1 MWKDCRKNNNL
12 NLILRRKVS
21 VMKVS
26 AVGFLFR
33 ESVKNGTTTGE
44 NYTCVIHKI
53 KPDGNYS
60 RNIISSPIIKKSSID
75 TVSPQT
81 ARANVNKALIAITD
95 KNASEKFVG
104 ATIKDGIKE
113 TEVHSLLSDKLFAV
127 RTKDIYGENHFDIM
141 GKDNTQKLLAKN
153 LYA

>member
-1 MWKDCRKNNNL
+1 
-12 NLILRRKVS
+12 
-21 VMKVS
+21 MKVS
-26 AVGFLFR
+26 AVGFLFQ
-33 ESVKNGTTTGE
+33 ESIKTGKATGE

-60 RNIISSPIIKKSSID
+60 KNVISSPIIKTSSLD
-75 TVSPQT
+75 TVSPET
-81 ARANVNKALIAITD
+81 AQANINKALMAITD
-95 KNASEKFVG
+95 NNESAKFVG

-113 TEVHSLLSDKLFAV
+113 TEVHSLFSDKLFAV
-127 RTKDIYGENHFDIM
+127 RTKDAYGKDHFDIM